1 MTVNSESPRMEEA
14 AGPKTRVLTAKS
26 ATRIGYWNIRTL
38 NAPTKLAQVIK
49 EMDAYNISILGLSE
63 VRWTKSGEFKE
74 GNKTILF
81 SGRQDDIHREG
92 VAMKQIMLRKR
103 IITTRRILGDQD
115 NIHLPLEIP

>member
-49 EMDAYNISILGLSE
+49 EIDAYNINILGLSE
-63 VRWTKSGEFKE
+63 VRWTEFKE
-74 GNKTILF
+74 GNKTIIF

-92 VAMKQIMLRKR
+92 VAM
-103 IITTRRILGDQD
+103 ILGKNARSASQSK
-115 NIHLPLEIP
+115 IHHPAR